1 VKYHCWALEWQRHD
15 KMAPSPFIV
24 STERDADDVY
34 DGDFCK
40 EEDLLLSKE
49 NTKRENGINSNGKR
63 PSEGSQRHCQDF
75 CMREGQQHFTAAF
88 PLFFFFD
95 DVPDVAFFF

>member
-15 KMAPSPFIV
+15 KMAPSSFIV

-49 NTKRENGINSNGKR
+49 NTKRENGIKIQTVKGLVKGANDIVKT
-63 PSEGSQRHCQDF
+63 F
-75 CMREGQQHFTAAF
+75 A
-88 PLFFFFD
+88 
-95 DVPDVAFFF
+95 